1 MLFSCKTKTLIQE
14 IPVEIPSIHTEYVQ
28 KYDSIYVHDSIFQV
42 IETKND
48 TIYNTKTVFQYKYK
62 TKNDTICKTDTIT
75 KPIYITKKEI
85 IEKEIIPWKKIFGI
99 FGVCSLLFI
108 LLIYKVRGKIL
119 F

>member
-14 IPVEIPSIHTEYVQ
+14 IPVEIPQIHTEYVQ

-48 TIYNTKTVFQYKYK
+48 TVFNTKTVFQYKYK

-75 KPIYITKKEI
+75 KPIYITKTEI
-85 IEKEIIPWKKIFGI
+85 IEKEIIPWKKIAF
-99 FGVCSLLFI
+99 CSLIIIIIF
-108 LLIYKVRGKIL
+108 LIIKFRKI
-119 F
+119 